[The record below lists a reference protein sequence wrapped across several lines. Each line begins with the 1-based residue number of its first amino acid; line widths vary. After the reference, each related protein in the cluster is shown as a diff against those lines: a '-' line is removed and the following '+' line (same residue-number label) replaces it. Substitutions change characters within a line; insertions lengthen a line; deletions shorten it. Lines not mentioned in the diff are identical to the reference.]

1 MDRVLS
7 MARRLASERDEW
19 TLNGNLVE
27 VALAGAGR
35 HQSVLIREQGD
46 EFVLTSVVLGSAFVT
61 KPRQRWQQLTKLA
74 WMRNAD
80 HQIVTFAFD
89 RRHRLRGNGGV
100 RRWIGPRGGFLGQ
113 RLDEIDQRAT
123 VVDCRREIDPWIQL
137 ESEIVSG

>member
-7 MARRLASERDEW
+7 MARRLAAERDEW
-19 TLNGNLVE
+19 TLNGNIVE

-61 KPRQRWQQLTKLA
+61 KPRRRWQQLTKLA

-89 RRHRLRGNGGV
+89 RRHRLIGV
-100 RRWIGPRGGFLGQ
+100 IRHQ
-113 RLDEIDQRAT
+113 KEYLDEA
-123 VVDCRREIDPWIQL
+123 EL
-137 ESEIVSG
+137 ELYIERLAVECDRFEYLLSGWDHA